1 MAGAGDVYVS
11 SHFLTLL
18 YLNGLFVP
26 RQYQAMMDRMK
37 KRPKRRTMT
46 LSISSWATGDSFFA
60 CSILLIV
67 LFSSID

>member
-1 MAGAGDVYVS
+1 MTGAGDVDAF

-18 YLNGLFVP
+18 FLNGLFVP
-26 RQYQAMMDRMK
+26 QQYQATMDQTK
-37 KRPKRRTMT
+37 KRPKRWTMT
-46 LSISSWATGDSFFA
+46 LSISSWATGDSFFS